1 MKTVPVAPV
10 VTSESKTSSS
20 ADLPGAKKTESKG
33 CFLTDQHNIQF
44 EVLAGDGWVSDRV
57 TSKI

>member
-33 CFLTDQHNIQF
+33 CYFTDEHNIASKRLKCSF
-44 EVLAGDGWVSDRV
+44 ERACNRF
-57 TSKI
+57 